1 MTSLHGMRRFR
12 RAGTLTVV
20 LTALT
25 GAGSRAG
32 AQQVNACYVPS
43 VGAVYLVGLQG
54 LPTGC
59 LAPGHVPVTLGAG
72 ALADGAVTAAKL
84 ADGAVVTVKLADGA
98 VTPAKLSFD
107 PATQTELDALIT
119 ALHASGTINAVSNL
133 VDWTQLRNVPAGI
146 ADGVDNE
153 ATGGGTAA
161 DLACAGCVGNTDV
174 ADGAITTG
182 KIAPGTSVDL
192 LGGLGPTA
200 FALATQVDA
209 LGTVGTINAST
220 NPVDWSKLKGV
231 PPGFAD
237 GVDDV
242 GNFTASNPIAIVGT
256 DIRLSAAACVAGE
269 VWKWTGTLW
278 DCVPD
283 ANSGGTVTSVT
294 AGGGLLGGTITTN
307 GTFSA
312 NFLAPGGDNGG
323 AATTSM
329 TAATLHETS

>member
-12 RAGTLTVV
+12 RAGTLTAV

-133 VDWTQLRNVPAGI
+133 VDWTSLV
-146 ADGVDNE
+146 
-153 ATGGGTAA
+153 
-161 DLACAGCVGNTDV
+161 
-174 ADGAITTG
+174 
-182 KIAPGTSVDL
+182 
-192 LGGLGPTA
+192 
-200 FALATQVDA
+200 
-209 LGTVGTINAST
+209 T
-220 NPVDWSKLKGV
+220 N
-231 PPGFAD
+231 
-237 GVDDV
+237 
-242 GNFTASNPIAIVGT
+242 TASG
-256 DIRLSAAACVAGE
+256 SAAE
-269 VWKWTGTLW
+269 ER
-278 DCVPD
+278 
-283 ANSGGTVTSVT
+283 SGGDRRR
-294 AGGGLLGGTITTN
+294 GGQRGDRWGN
-307 GTFSA
+307 CCR
-312 NFLAPGGDNGG
+312 PGVRGVRREHRRG
-323 AATTSM
+323 
-329 TAATLHETS
+329 